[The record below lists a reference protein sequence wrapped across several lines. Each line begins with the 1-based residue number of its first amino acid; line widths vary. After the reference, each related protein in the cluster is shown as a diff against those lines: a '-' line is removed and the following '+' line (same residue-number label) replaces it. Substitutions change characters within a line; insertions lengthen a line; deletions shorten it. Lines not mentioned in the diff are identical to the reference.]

1 MTFELK
7 RQTLANSG
15 QQELRVGADK
25 VLGFFK
31 NQTDR
36 IQSLRSLLG
45 LFGVL

>member
-15 QQELRVGADK
+15 QQELQVGAGK

-31 NQTDR
+31 NLTDC